1 MDDYYI
7 LTTDNLQQF
16 LYAIPEIK
24 AYFHEAPLTVEEIG
38 DGNVNYV
45 FIARSE
51 TDPAKA
57 LIVKQAVPYLRC
69 AGEDFALSRERMTF
83 EIRALQSYAEH
94 VPEYAP
100 KIYYA
105 DEAMSVV
112 VMQYLGDHIIM
123 RKGLIAQNTY
133 PLFSEQISD
142 FLAKTLFYT
151 SSLYLSSSEKHR
163 LMKRFIDNTE
173 LCKLTED
180 FVFTFAYMDHETN
193 EIPKEYRREAE
204 ALFAQMDFRKNL
216 LDLKYS
222 FMTHT
227 DALLHGDLHTGSIM
241 INAQES
247 YVIDPEFAFFGP
259 FGFDIG
265 ALVANLINAYIS
277 QRHTGD
283 DPAYRE
289 WILQTVKEVYEK
301 FEAKFLALWDAQQKS
316 ALITPGFIDDT
327 TLTAYK
333 KSFMERIFQ
342 ESIGFAGAKIARRV
356 FGIAGV
362 EEIRGIKDP
371 RKRKAAAMHALRLG
385 TTLIARYNTFH
396 TVGELLDMVKESS

>member
-1 MDDYYI
+1 MDYYI

-16 LYAIPEIK
+16 LYTIPEIRD
-24 AYFHEAPLTVEEIG
+24 YFGQADLKIEEIG

-45 FIARSE
+45 FIAKSAE
-51 TDPAKA
+51 NPEKA
-57 LIVKQAVPYLRC
+57 LIIKQAVPYLRC
-69 AGEDFALSRERMTF
+69 AGEDYALSRERMTF
-83 EIRALQSYAEH
+83 EIRALQSYARN

-105 DEAMSVV
+105 DETMSVV
-112 VMQYLGDHIIM
+112 VMQYLNNHIIM
-123 RKGLIAQNTY
+123 RKGLIDQNTY
-133 PLFSEQISD
+133 PLFSEHIAD

-151 SSLYLSSSEKHR
+151 SSLYLSSTEKHH
-163 LMKRFIDNTE
+163 LMREFNDNTE

-193 EIPKEYRREAE
+193 EVPEAYRAE
-204 ALFAQMDFRKNL
+204 AQALFDQMDFRKNL

-241 INAQES
+241 INEKET

-265 ALVANLINAYIS
+265 ALIANLINAWIS
-277 QRHTGD
+277 HLHVSD
-283 DPAYRE
+283 NPAYRE
-289 WILQTVKEVYEK
+289 WILQTIKEVYEK
-301 FEAKFLALWDAQQKS
+301 FESKFLALWNAQNES
-316 ALITPGFIDDT
+316 ALITPGFIDDV
-327 TLTAYK
+327 TLATYQKA
-333 KSFMERIFQ
+333 FMHQIFQ
-342 ESIGFAGAKIARRV
+342 ESIGFAGCKIARRV

-362 EEIRGIKDP
+362 AEIRGIEDP
-371 RKRKAAAMHALRLG
+371 QKRKAATMHALRLG
-385 TTLIARYNTFH
+385 TDLIRQYRSFDNIDQ
-396 TVGELLDMVKESS
+396 LLRAVEESS

>member
-1 MDDYYI
+1 MDNYYI

-24 AYFHEAPLTVEEIG
+24 DYFAQAKLNIEEIG

-45 FIARSE
+45 FIARSAE
-51 TDPAKA
+51 NPKQA
-57 LIVKQAVPYLRC
+57 LIIKQAVPYLRC
-69 AGEDFALSRERMTF
+69 AGEAYALSRERMTF
-83 EIRALQSYAEH
+83 EIRALQSYARN

-105 DEAMSVV
+105 DETMSVV
-112 VMQYLGDHIIM
+112 IMQYLDNHIIM
-123 RKGLIAQNTY
+123 RKGLIDQKTY
-133 PLFSEQISD
+133 PLFSEHIAD

-151 SSLYLSSSEKHR
+151 SSLHLSSTEKRH
-163 LMKRFIDNTE
+163 LMREFNDNTE

-193 EIPKEYRREAE
+193 EVPEAYRAEAE
-204 ALFAQMDFRKNL
+204 ALFAQMDFRQNL

-241 INAQES
+241 INDKET
-247 YVIDPEFAFFGP
+247 YIIDPEFAFFGP

-265 ALVANLINAYIS
+265 ALIANLINAWIS
-277 QRHTGD
+277 HLYVSDNPT
-283 DPAYRE
+283 YRG
-289 WILQTVKEVYEK
+289 WILQTIKEVYEK
-301 FEAKFLALWDAQQKS
+301 FESKFLALWNVQKES

-327 TLTAYK
+327 TLSSYQNA
-333 KSFMERIFQ
+333 FMHRIFQ
-342 ESIGFAGAKIARRV
+342 ESIGFAGCKIARRV

-362 EEIRGIKDP
+362 AEIRGIKDP
-371 RKRKAAAMHALRLG
+371 QKRKAATMHALRLG
-385 TTLIARYNTFH
+385 TDLIRHYRSFDTIDQ
-396 TVGELLDMVKESS
+396 LLRAVEESS